1 MYPTLRDGDEIL
13 VDPRAFLKRSPEPGE
28 VVLALHP
35 FKAGV
40 RMVKR
45 VWAVMPDGRV
55 VLRGDEK
62 IESSDSRSFGPVSR
76 ALIVGLVT
84 GRAP

>member
-13 VDPRAFLKRSPEPGE
+13 VDPRALQHRAPEPGE
-28 VVLALHP
+28 IVLALHP
-35 FKAGV
+35 FKTGV
-40 RMVKR
+40 HMVKR

-55 VLRGDEK
+55 VLRGDER

-76 ALIVGLVT
+76 ALILGLVT